1 MHKKLFLAHKNCL
14 TCKKDFLWR
23 KKWQANWAHV
33 LYCSERCR
41 RNKNTINSAL
51 DSAQSRVKKRAKL
64 KLNVNLN

>member
-1 MHKKLFLAHKNCL
+1 MTHKKLLLAHKNCL

-41 RNKNTINSAL
+41 RNKNTI
-51 DSAQSRVKKRAKL
+51 DS
-64 KLNVNLN
+64 